1 MRRLYPESL
10 ADKSFDNTGLLLEAP
25 WNRKRQL
32 KNSALLTIDL
42 TQAVAAEAIERGD
55 SIIIAYHPI
64 IFRGFKSLTSNN
76 TQQQTLL
83 RLAAEGISVYSPH
96 TAVDAVPGGM
106 ADWLCDIVTRPVH
119 ENPQVPIKS
128 KQATDDSTGPSS
140 ISGISQPPP
149 LPPRTASRGALPHIV
164 VPGSHT
170 SLSNVASDAV
180 IPHSRSTILQNPLP
194 PPGFEGAGAGRLVS
208 FSTPQP
214 LTSIIKRIITT
225 LGLPR
230 GLPHFPLAIPQD
242 SNVADMEISTVA
254 TCPGSGSSILMKD
267 GKPVADLLLTGEM
280 SHHDALAAIENGSVV
295 ISLFHSNSERGYL
308 HDVMRGKLEEALRL
322 EWGQMIEDLADLP
335 ETASSGMA
343 NTLNDPSVEVKV
355 SECDK
360 DPYSIVAWPENL

>member
-1 MRRLYPESL
+1 MIRTTLRTGIMASYRSYITSPFSDAVVECMRRLYPESL

-64 IFRGFKSLTSNN
+64 IFRGLKSLTSNN

-106 ADWLCDIVTRPVH
+106 ADWLCDIVTRSVH

-140 ISGISQPPP
+140 IS
-149 LPPRTASRGALPHIV
+149 
-164 VPGSHT
+164 
-170 SLSNVASDAV
+170 ASDAV

-214 LTSIIKRIITT
+214 LTSIIKRIGTT

-267 GKPVADLLLTGEM
+267 GKPVADLLLTGET

-295 ISLFHSNSERGYL
+295 IALFHSNSERGYL